1 MYCPIRKKGCSMSGK
16 KTAFTVFIIAFTLGL
31 NVMGVSPILGVLNQ
45 NFTSFPAGAVQLLQ
59 TIPYAMLMA
68 ASLFIGPLTLIINKK
83 RLVLIGLSIIGI
95 CGTLPFFSNSYW
107 FLLVTRI
114 LIGFGFGLTGPL
126 NTAIISDF
134 IKAEHR
140 PAYMGLHVA
149 GMGIGALAG
158 NLLGGIIAAIHY
170 RYFFLVYTAAF
181 LSSVGVLLFL
191 FETPP
196 QRNVEHSSLKMNGK
210 VYFVSLMSFAH
221 TLFITAFSTNIGI
234 FILET
239 MDGNTAITGTVMAVN
254 AAFALLVGFTFSF
267 ITKIFGKWT
276 LAAAFMFG
284 AAGFGI
290 LLWMPGTIGIFSGGA
305 LCGVSLSCFMA
316 RGTYQISTAV
326 TQEAVPKA
334 SGIFAIIGGIGG
346 LSSPLILGSITD
358 LLFKNSS
365 ALSQFTVSFTG
376 MAVLLVVLV
385 ISEIILN
392 NREGYHG
399 SYNN

>member
-1 MYCPIRKKGCSMSGK
+1 MSNK
-16 KTAFTVFIIAFTLGL
+16 KTAFTVFIIAFSLGL

-45 NFTSFPAGAVQLLQ
+45 NFPSLPASSVQLLQ
-59 TIPYAMLMA
+59 TIPYALLMT
-68 ASLFIGPLTLIINKK
+68 ASLFIGPLTLIISKK
-83 RLVLIGLSIIGI
+83 RLVLIGLLLIGI
-95 CGTLPFFSNSYW
+95 CGTLPFFNSSYH

-114 LIGFGFGLTGPL
+114 LIGCGFGLVGPL

-134 IKAEHR
+134 IKAERR

-158 NLLGGIIAAIHY
+158 NLLGGIIAAIHH
-170 RYFFLVYTAAF
+170 RYFYLVYAAAF
-181 LSSVGVLLFL
+181 LSAIGVLLL
-191 FETPP
+191 LLETPP
-196 QRNVEHSSLKMNGK
+196 QRNAKHSSLKMNGK

-221 TLFITAFSTNIGI
+221 TLFITAFSTNIGM

-239 MDGNTAITGTVMAVN
+239 MKGNTAITGTVIAVN

-267 ITKIFGKWT
+267 ITKMFGRWT

-284 AAGFGI
+284 ALGFGM
-290 LLWMPGTIGIFSGGA
+290 LLWVPGMAGIFSGGA

-346 LSSPLILGSITD
+346 LSSPLILGSITA
-358 LLFKNSS
+358 LFFKDNPVI
-365 ALSQFTVSFTG
+365 SQFAVSFTG
-376 MAVLLVVLV
+376 MAVLLVVV
-385 ISEIILN
+385 IISGVIRSK
-392 NREGYHG
+392 REGYHG

>member
-1 MYCPIRKKGCSMSGK
+1 MSGK

-45 NFTSFPAGAVQLLQ
+45 NFTSLPASAVQLLQ
-59 TIPYAMLMA
+59 TIPYALLMT
-68 ASLFIGPLTLIINKK
+68 ASLFIGPLTLIISKK
-83 RLVLIGLSIIGI
+83 RLVLIGLLIIGI
-95 CGTLPFFSNSYW
+95 CGTLPFFSNSYR

-114 LIGFGFGLTGPL
+114 LIGFGFGLVGPL

-134 IKAEHR
+134 IRAEHR

-170 RYFFLVYTAAF
+170 RYFYLVYAAAF
-181 LSSVGVLLFL
+181 LSAAGVLLFL

-196 QRNVEHSSLKMNGK
+196 RRNIENSSLKMNRK

-221 TLFITAFSTNIGI
+221 TLLITVFSTNIAI

-239 MDGNTAITGTVMAVN
+239 TEGNTAVTGTVMAVN
-254 AAFALLVGFTFSF
+254 AAFALFVGFTFSF

-284 AAGFGI
+284 ALGFGM
-290 LLWMPGTIGIFSGGA
+290 LLWVPGMAGIFSGGA

-326 TQEAVPKA
+326 KQEAVPKA

-346 LSSPLILGSITD
+346 LSSPLMLGSITA
-358 LLFKNSS
+358 LFFKRNPVI
-365 ALSQFTVSFTG
+365 SQFAVSFTG
-376 MAVLLVVLV
+376 MAVLLVVLI
-385 ISEIILN
+385 ISGIIQH
-392 NREGYHG
+392 NREGNHG